1 MGWNMERELFGM
13 KMAVS
18 LKTKRVFK
26 IRFILYV
33 TTISFSVE
41 KLVFATCENFANFAG
56 LDLH

>member
-1 MGWNMERELFGM
+1 M

-56 LDLH
+56 LDLY